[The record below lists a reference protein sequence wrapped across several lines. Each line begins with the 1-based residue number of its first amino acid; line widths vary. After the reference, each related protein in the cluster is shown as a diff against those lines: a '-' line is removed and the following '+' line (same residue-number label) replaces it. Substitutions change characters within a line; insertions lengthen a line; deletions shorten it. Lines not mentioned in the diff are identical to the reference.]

1 MTRATRSVFYI
12 EIFHDRRRLIPLV
25 ITGIR
30 WRGTRS
36 IQEKKKKEKEE
47 EEERGRRKER
57 GVRGVSIAGIY
68 DATNSKRSAR

>member
-1 MTRATRSVFYI
+1 MARNSF
-12 EIFHDRRRLIPLV
+12 D
-25 ITGIR
+25 TG
-30 WRGTRS
+30 
-36 IQEKKKKEKEE
+36 EKKKEEEE